1 MEKLA
6 QSTNN
11 KWLEYL
17 PVLLGKQKA
26 VQEGGQ
32 KKIRVR
38 TLDDPQKYWEFT
50 RQLRST
56 VLNVEVIVEYCGN

>member
-26 VQEGGQ
+26 VQEGVQ

-38 TLDDPQKYWEFT
+38 TLDDPRKYWEFT